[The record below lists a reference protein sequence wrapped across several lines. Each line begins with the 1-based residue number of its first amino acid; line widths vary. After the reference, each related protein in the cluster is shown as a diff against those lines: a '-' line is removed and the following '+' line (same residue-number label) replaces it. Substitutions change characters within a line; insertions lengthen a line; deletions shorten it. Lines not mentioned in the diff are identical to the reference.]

1 VDSGFNETVSDQR
14 PRPPS
19 LRRQTF
25 PQPPPAVS
33 MTGSNLN
40 RWRDCQPAAVA
51 LRWGT
56 GTEVAAML
64 DRQGAQEDRVAG
76 YAASF

>member
-1 VDSGFNETVSDQR
+1 
-14 PRPPS
+14 
-19 LRRQTF
+19 
-25 PQPPPAVS
+25 